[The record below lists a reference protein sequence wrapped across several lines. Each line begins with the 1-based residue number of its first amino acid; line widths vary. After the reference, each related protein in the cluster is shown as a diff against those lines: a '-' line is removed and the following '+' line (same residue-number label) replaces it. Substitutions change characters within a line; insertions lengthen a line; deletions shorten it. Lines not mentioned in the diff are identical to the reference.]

1 MDVLLFAVMVVLG
14 LVGSFFSGLLGIGG
28 AIINYPLLLFV
39 PAALGAAHFT
49 GQEVSSIS
57 MFQVL
62 FASLSGVLAFR
73 RRTTPAGGIHKGLV
87 LYMGGSTLVGSLL
100 GGLVSGYLASDV
112 INLVY
117 GILAAVAVVLML
129 IPNRAVPET
138 GAEAISFNR
147 VIAMASAFLIGIV
160 SGIVGA
166 GGAFMLIP
174 VMLTILKIPPR
185 TTIASSLAIVLF
197 SAIGG
202 VVGKIATMPIPLEP
216 VLYTVLGSLA
226 GAPLGAWFGAKINVK
241 YLRYGL
247 VVIIVFTAVKIW
259 WSLL

>member
-1 MDVLLFAVMVVLG
+1 MLFAVMFVLG
-14 LVGSFFSGLLGIGG
+14 LIGSFFSGLLGIGG

-39 PAALGAAHFT
+39 PSALEAAQFS

-62 FASLSGVLAFR
+62 FASLSGVLALR
-73 RRTTPAGGIHKGLV
+73 RRPTQAGGSIHKGLV

-100 GGLVSGYLASDV
+100 GGLVSGYLASEV

-117 GILAAVAVVLML
+117 GILAALAVVLML
-129 IPNRAVPET
+129 IPNRAAPET

-147 VIAMASAFLIGIV
+147 VVAMAAAFLIGLV

-174 VMLTILKIPPR
+174 VMLTILQIPPR
-185 TTIASSLAIVLF
+185 TAIASSLAIVLF

-202 VVGKIATMPIPLEP
+202 VAGKIATMPIPLEP
-216 VLYTVLGSLA
+216 VLYTILGSLV
-226 GAPLGAWFGAKINVK
+226 GAPLGARVGARISVK
-241 YLRYGL
+241 VLRYGL
-247 VVIIVFTAVKIW
+247 VAIIAFTAVKIW